1 MISKLSQY
9 LTTKLISNSSISEE
23 EKDLYI
29 YGLFMLISHLF
40 FFIISIIF
48 GIVFSCFIESLI
60 FYFAFQFIRR
70 YAGGYHAST
79 EIKCDIMS
87 TTSIL
92 ICIIV
97 IWLAKIYEFEIPLL
111 FTANISAVI
120 IFILCPLD
128 TPEKPLSKKE
138 VKYFRKISWLI
149 LLIISAFVLIS
160 FIFEWK
166 FLFAPSCL
174 SLILESILLIA
185 GKVKKVYQLK
195 NAEQ

>member
-1 MISKLSQY
+1 MISRIAYQVVNKLC
-9 LTTKLISNSSISEE
+9 SSLVIQEE
-23 EKDLYI
+23 EKELYQYSFTI
-29 YGLFMLISHLF
+29 MISHFVF
-40 FFIISIIF
+40 FFCSVIF
-48 GIVFSCFIESLI
+48 GSMFSCFFESLV
-60 FYFAFQFIRR
+60 FYLAFQLIRR

-79 EIKCDIMS
+79 ETRCEIAS
-87 TTSIL
+87 ALTIL
-92 ICIIV
+92 NCIIV
-97 IWLAKIYEFEIPLL
+97 IWLVKTYEFEMPLL
-111 FTANISAVI
+111 FSAIISAVI
-120 IFILCPLD
+120 IFIFCPLD

-195 NAEQ
+195 NAE

>member
-9 LTTKLISNSSISEE
+9 ITTKLISNSSIFEE
-23 EKDLYI
+23 EKDLYE

-40 FFIISIIF
+40 FLFISIAF
-48 GIVFSCFIESLI
+48 GIVFSCFFESLV
-60 FYFAFQFIRR
+60 FYLAFQFIRR

-79 EIKCDIMS
+79 EIRCDIMS

-92 ICIIV
+92 ICIMV
-97 IWLAKIYEFEIPLL
+97 IWLAKTYEFEMLL
-111 FTANISAVI
+111 LLSAIISAVI
-120 IFILCPLD
+120 IFIFCPLD

-195 NAEQ
+195 NAE